1 MGVILGTPPPA
12 PPPGVPKLEETA
24 GTADGKP
31 LTVRERMEIH
41 RAVNPCSSCHKMID
55 PVGLALE
62 NFDVTGQWRVM
73 DKTAS
78 VNSDGLRVHTPGIA
92 IDTKTQLYD
101 GTPMDGPAT
110 LRQAL
115 LNHSDMII
123 GNLTEKLMAYA
134 LGRRVEYYDMPLVR
148 TIDRDAAKNDNRFSS
163 LVLGIVKSQAFQM
176 SKAQPISTEA
186 AK

>member
-1 MGVILGTPPPA
+1 
-12 PPPGVPKLEETA
+12 
-24 GTADGKP
+24 
-31 LTVRERMEIH
+31 
-41 RAVNPCSSCHKMID
+41 MID

-62 NFDVTGQWRVM
+62 NFDVTGQWRIL

-78 VNSDGLRVHTPGIA
+78 VNSDGLRVHTPGIV

-115 LNHSDMII
+115 LNHSDIFI
-123 GNLTEKLMAYA
+123 RNLTEKLLAYA
-134 LGRRVEYYDMPLVR
+134 IGRRVEYFDMPLVR
-148 TIDRDAAKNDNRFSS
+148 AIDRDAAKNDNRFSS
-163 LVLGIVKSQAFQM
+163 LILGIVKSPAFQM
-176 SKAQPISTEA
+176 SKAQPVSTEA